1 MKQKFSS
8 ALVCTLLALAMI
20 AVSLNAQT
28 TQPKFK
34 AGDRVEVNN
43 SHGQGA
49 WQKGTSLQVNAK
61 SGAYVV
67 QLDPLPGAAP
77 LTINVPIYW
86 DAQGYVRIFG
96 GAAPNIPV
104 DKLHVDG
111 NNTVLADRDTLDC
124 QSVNANGKNGAPPSE
139 DFAKKLIRCVYE
151 KPSPAGQDSATTMN
165 ITEYTL
171 GAPHRWRVH
180 LDIGQGDANTLV
192 YPIHVRWNQKTFYR
206 SRDVAITDREATFTC
221 YADTTSVW
229 KCGIASGANKDGKTQ
244 EIMVKP

>member
-1 MKQKFSS
+1 MKQKLFS
-8 ALVCTLLALAMI
+8 AFVCTMFAITMM
-20 AVSLNAQT
+20 AVSASAQT

-49 WQKGTSLQVNAK
+49 WQKGTILQVNTK
-61 SGAYVV
+61 SGAYAV

-86 DAQGYVRIFG
+86 DAQGYVRSFA
-96 GAAPNIPV
+96 GAAPIIPV
-104 DKLHVDG
+104 DKLRVDG

-124 QSVNANGKNGAPPSE
+124 QSVKATGRNGAAPPE
-139 DFAKKLIRCVYE
+139 DLAKKLIRCLYE
-151 KPSPAGQDSATTMN
+151 KPSPAGQDGATTMD
-165 ITEYTL
+165 ITDYTL
-171 GAPHRWRVH
+171 GAPHRWRVY
-180 LDIGQGDANTLV
+180 LDLGQGDANTLV

-206 SRDVAITDREATFTC
+206 ERNVATADKEATFTC
-221 YADTTSVW
+221 YADTTNNW